1 MFTKLATLGLFLSL
15 LSSADARWS
24 LGRCSKPS
32 LQSSFDLSQY
42 VGTWYEIARD
52 KNIPFEYGDCV
63 QARYALESNGHISVH
78 NSQLNPNTLAIDSAY
93 ADAKC
98 SGAQCNIKFFLTYSG
113 DYRVLSTD
121 YSSYSIVY
129 SCNNYLFARNEYVWV
144 LARSQSLTTSE
155 LAAAE
160 AIITSNTNYDVNDF
174 YYTVQGG
181 ACTYL
186 S

>member
-1 MFTKLATLGLFLSL
+1 M
-15 LSSADARWS
+15 
-24 LGRCSKPS
+24 
-32 LQSSFDLSQY
+32 
-42 VGTWYEIARD
+42 
-52 KNIPFEYGDCV
+52 
-63 QARYALESNGHISVH
+63 H
-78 NSQLNPNTLAIDSAY
+78 NSQLNPNTLSIDSAY

-98 SGAQCNIKFFLTYSG
+98 NDAHCNIKFFLTYSG

-121 YSSYSIVY
+121 YTSYAVVY
-129 SCNNYLFARNEYVWV
+129 SCNNYLFARNEYVWI
-144 LARSQSLTTSE
+144 LARSQSLTSSE

-160 AIITSNTNYDVNDF
+160 AIVTSNTDYDVSNF

>member
-1 MFTKLATLGLFLSL
+1 MFLKIATLGLFATL
-15 LSSADARWS
+15 LASAEARWK

-32 LQSSFDLSQY
+32 LQSSFDISSY

-52 KNIPFEYGDCV
+52 NKIPFEYGDCV
-63 QARYALESNGHISVH
+63 QARYALQSNGHISVH
-78 NSQLNPNTLAIDSAY
+78 NSQLNPNTLSIDSAY

-98 SGAQCNIKFFLTYSG
+98 SGPQCNIKFFLTYSG

-121 YSSYSIVY
+121 YTSYSIVY
-129 SCNNYLFARNEYVWV
+129 SCSDFLFAHTENVWI
-144 LARSQSLTTSE
+144 LARTETLSASDLT
-155 LAAAE
+155 AALDT
-160 AIITSNTNYDVNDF
+160 ITSNTDYDVSNF